1 MESETETEN
10 YKNISMPPS
19 ARLEENKKKE
29 PFSSAATGSLSAV
42 ITGTSSPE
50 CAVLAGS
57 QSSVSQAGLNTHREA
72 RAGAARRR
80 EGQPLRGS
88 PLGTQ
93 ALGLFWRMAPRTAR
107 LALSSETHGI
117 VPAVPRATLLL
128 SHLTPLSLQTSPL
141 PHCHPGPAFF
151 PRHDL
156 KGTEGQP
163 RGAGLLAP
171 CPLWP
176 VPSPPVFVTTPPQG
190 WATPFAG
197 SRTTCHHSCSAPANQ
212 LPMGSPPSAR
222 SACPLPSL
230 AFQSHKGNQQ
240 IPPPGLPAAPTAGL

>member
-10 YKNISMPPS
+10 YKNTSMPPS

-29 PFSSAATGSLSAV
+29 PFSSAAAGSLSVV

-50 CAVLAGS
+50 SAVLAGS
-57 QSSVSQAGLNTHREA
+57 QPSVSQAGLNTHRQEQ
-72 RAGAARRR
+72 AGAARGR
-80 EGQPLRGS
+80 EGQPPCGS
-88 PLGTQ
+88 PLGAQ
-93 ALGLFWRMAPRTAR
+93 ALGLFWETAPRTAR
-107 LALSSETHGI
+107 VALSSQTHGR
-117 VPAVPRATLLL
+117 VPAGPHTTLPL
-128 SHLTPLSLQTSPL
+128 SHLTPFPLQISPL
-141 PHCHPGPAFF
+141 PHCHPGPALF

-171 CPLWP
+171 CPVWP
-176 VPSPPVFVTTPPQG
+176 VPLPPVFITTPPQG

-212 LPMGSPPSAR
+212 LPMRSPPSAW
-222 SACPLPSL
+222 SARPLPSL

-240 IPPPGLPAAPTAGL
+240 IPPPGLPAAPTVGL

>member
-10 YKNISMPPS
+10 YKNTSMPPS

-42 ITGTSSPE
+42 TSGTSSPE
-50 CAVLAGS
+50 SAILAGFQPS
-57 QSSVSQAGLNTHREA
+57 ISQAGLNTHRQE
-72 RAGAARRR
+72 RAGSARRQ
-80 EGQPLRGS
+80 EGQPPCGS
-88 PLGTQ
+88 PLWAQ
-93 ALGLFWRMAPRTAR
+93 ALGLFWGTAPRTTSV
-107 LALSSETHGI
+107 ALSSETHGRGPTGPR
-117 VPAVPRATLLL
+117 PALRL
-128 SHLTPLSLQTSPL
+128 SHLTPFSLKTSPL

-151 PRHDL
+151 PKHDL
-156 KGTEGQP
+156 KEIEGQP

-176 VPSPPVFVTTPPQG
+176 VPSPPVFITTPPQA

-197 SRTTCHHSCSAPANQ
+197 SRTTCHHSCSALANQ

-222 SACPLPSL
+222 SAHPLPSL
-230 AFQSHKGNQQ
+230 AFQ
-240 IPPPGLPAAPTAGL
+240 

>member
-10 YKNISMPPS
+10 YKNTSIPPS

-29 PFSSAATGSLSAV
+29 PFSSAAAVSLSVV
-42 ITGTSSPE
+42 ITGTSSLE
-50 CAVLAGS
+50 SAVLTGS
-57 QSSVSQAGLNTHREA
+57 QPSISQAGLNTHRQE
-72 RAGAARRR
+72 RAGSARRQ
-80 EGQPLRGS
+80 EGQPRCGS
-88 PLGTQ
+88 PLGAQ
-93 ALGLFWRMAPRTAR
+93 ALGLFWETAPRTAR
-107 LALSSETHGI
+107 AALSSETHGR
-117 VPAVPRATLLL
+117 VPAGLRAALPL
-128 SHLTPLSLQTSPL
+128 SHLTPFSLQISPL
-141 PHCHPGPAFF
+141 PYCHPGPAFF

-171 CPLWP
+171 CPAWP
-176 VPSPPVFVTTPPQG
+176 GPSSPVFVKTPPQG

-212 LPMGSPPSAR
+212 LPMGSPLSAR

-230 AFQSHKGNQQ
+230 AFQSHKGNQH
-240 IPPPGLPAAPTAGL
+240 IPSSGLPAAPTAGL